1 MRIINILALFIT
13 TALFADWKT
22 KDNNNNYPNA
32 RISALCCSADGK
44 IVYQAIANDDGGPAV
59 LLKSSDMGKTW
70 FKYTGSIPE
79 FKDSEPGWSTMYN
92 PDEPAEAEISSLA
105 CNADGTVVF
114 LGLHRRGRSFPTV
127 MKTTDGGQKW
137 QIYSGR

>member
-1 MRIINILALFIT
+1 MKKINILALFIT
-13 TALFADWKT
+13 TALLADWKT
-22 KDNNNNYPNA
+22 KDSNNNYPNA
-32 RISALCCSADGK
+32 RISALCCSADGR

-79 FKDSEPGWSTMYN
+79 FKDPEPGWSTMYN
-92 PDEPAEAEISSLA
+92 PDEPAEAEITSLA

-114 LGLHRRGRSFPTV
+114 LGLDRRGRSFPTV